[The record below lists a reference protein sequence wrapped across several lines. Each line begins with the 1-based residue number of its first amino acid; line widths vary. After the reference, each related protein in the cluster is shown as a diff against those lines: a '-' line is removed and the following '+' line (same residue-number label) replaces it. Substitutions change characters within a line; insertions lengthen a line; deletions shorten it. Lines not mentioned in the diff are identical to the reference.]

1 MAVRQTSIDCYNQI
15 KANGLLSDLR
25 LLTYHA
31 MLNSAPCTAG
41 ELQKYIELNEIKV
54 KHSWKLLSQ
63 LRDLGVIYEK
73 SIKECSV
80 TGRSV
85 IEWDLTDKL
94 PIKKE
99 NKPIVTKKQKIQE
112 ILDEISD
119 FGKTLSNEEDKIA
132 LRSIYLKVKSLV

>member
-1 MAVRQTSIDCYNQI
+1 MDYNNGGRDCMKRI
-15 KANGLLSDLR
+15 S
-25 LLTYHA
+25 
-31 MLNSAPCTAG
+31 
-41 ELQKYIELNEIKV
+41 E
-54 KHSWKLLSQ
+54 

-73 SIKECSV
+73 SIRRCKV
-80 TGRSV
+80 TGKNV

-132 LRSIYLKVKSLV
+132 LRSIYLKIKSLG